1 MSNKVAD
8 KDLKIKRSLHQKK
21 YVKAEE
27 LDDEIKFVERRLA
40 YLRNRKKTG
49 IPGGNAKAKGKKG
62 KPLDSAQYQFFHYW
76 TREKDYV
83 AHYRELRDNMVKS
96 GKSFVAFQTRIFEV
110 VNKFGTAEEKEKLKN
125 LANEIVK

>member
-1 MSNKVAD
+1 MISKVAG
-8 KDLKIKRSLHQKK
+8 KDLKIKSSLHKKK

-49 IPGGNAKAKGKKG
+49 IPGGLSRAKGKKG
-62 KPLDSAQYQFFHYW
+62 KPLDTAQYQFFYYW

-83 AHYRELRDNMVKS
+83 AHYRKLRDNMVKS
-96 GKSFVAFQTRIFEV
+96 GKSFVAFQTRLFEV
-110 VNKFGTAEEKEKLKN
+110 VDKFGTAEEKEKLTN
-125 LANEIVK
+125 LANEIVQ